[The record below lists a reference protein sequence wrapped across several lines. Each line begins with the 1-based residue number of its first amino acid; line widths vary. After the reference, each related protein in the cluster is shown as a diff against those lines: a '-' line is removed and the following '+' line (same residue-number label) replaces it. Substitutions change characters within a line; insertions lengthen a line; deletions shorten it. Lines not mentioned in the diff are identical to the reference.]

1 MINPL
6 FVTLDTDFRRVKGR
20 MTPKL
25 FFFFTATFIGA
36 TESVEVKMTWK
47 SSQDVDEIEEYYVLY
62 KPVKE
67 KEIWRFQKTVTPSAT
82 LLLLQPS
89 TDYEVRVVGY
99 TDRGEVYASRVTH
112 FTTKGKPIVYDVK
125 CYFI

>member
-1 MINPL
+1 
-6 FVTLDTDFRRVKGR
+6 
-20 MTPKL
+20 MTRKL
-25 FFFFTATFIGA
+25 FYFFTAASIGA
-36 TESVEVKMTWK
+36 TESVEVKMTWE
-47 SSQDVDEIEEYYVLY
+47 SSQDVDKIEEYYVLY

-82 LLLLQPS
+82 LVLLQPS

-112 FTTKGKPIVYDVK
+112 FTTKGKLIVYDVK
-125 CYFI
+125 CFVI